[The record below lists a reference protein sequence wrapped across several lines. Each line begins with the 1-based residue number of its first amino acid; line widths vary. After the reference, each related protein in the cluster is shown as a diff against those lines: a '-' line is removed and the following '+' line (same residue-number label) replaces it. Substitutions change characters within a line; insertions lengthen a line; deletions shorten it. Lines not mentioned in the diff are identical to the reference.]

1 MATDLDTQLSNKLR
15 YLHKVNEGHR
25 IETTMHRYMAGL
37 RPAIAVILHKIT
49 EEDILDEGPD
59 EITYYVQVC
68 GNPGRV
74 VLATQDAAQAH
85 IRFAEEIAKWRGR
98 AKANSRFG
106 ELPREL

>member
-1 MATDLDTQLSNKLR
+1 MQNELDTQLSNKLR
-15 YLHKVNEGHR
+15 YLHKVGEEHR

-37 RPAIAVILHKIT
+37 VPAIAVVLYKIT
-49 EEDILDEGPD
+49 EEDLLDGPD
-59 EITYYVQVC
+59 EITYFVQVA

-85 IRFAEEIAKWRGR
+85 IRFAEEIAAWRGR

-106 ELPREL
+106 ELPREI